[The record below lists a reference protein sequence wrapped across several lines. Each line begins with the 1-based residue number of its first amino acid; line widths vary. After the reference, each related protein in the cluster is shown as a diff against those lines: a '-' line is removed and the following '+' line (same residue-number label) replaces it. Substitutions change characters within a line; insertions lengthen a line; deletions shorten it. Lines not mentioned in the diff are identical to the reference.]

1 MKLINAKSKIRERT
15 FFPKIRKSKF
25 FQDLPKH
32 LGTKKRGID
41 TEYDWIERME
51 EIFVY
56 KLRQSISDD
65 KLEIDANILGTI
77 EAW

>member
-1 MKLINAKSKIRERT
+1 MNEHFFLKFEKVNSSKIVKR
-15 FFPKIRKSKF
+15 
-25 FQDLPKH
+25 

>member
-1 MKLINAKSKIRERT
+1 MNEHFFLKFEQVNSSKIV
-15 FFPKIRKSKF
+15 
-25 FQDLPKH
+25 KH